1 MLNSSSEFS
10 LLLNNTLFNIT
21 FNTEVDTMIMSLI
34 RWPIGRLILLLNF
47 IFSPR
52 SPKRSVEEQQ
62 KMDNKTQN
70 LSLYQLPSCP
80 FCVKVRRTIKREGLK
95 IELRN
100 INQANDYREELI
112 REGGKRTVPCLR
124 IEKPDGE
131 IQWLYESKDVA
142 AHLQQLAVAV

>member
-1 MLNSSSEFS
+1 
-10 LLLNNTLFNIT
+10 
-21 FNTEVDTMIMSLI
+21 MSLI

-52 SPKRSVEEQQ
+52 SPKRTVEEQR
-62 KMDNKTQN
+62 KVDDKTQH

-80 FCVKVRRTIKREGLK
+80 FCVKVRRTMKREGLT

-100 INQANDYREELI
+100 INQKNDYREELI

-124 IEKPDGE
+124 IEQTDGQV
-131 IQWLYESKDVA
+131 QWLYESKDVV
-142 AHLQQLAVAV
+142 AHLQQLVKAA

>member
-1 MLNSSSEFS
+1 
-10 LLLNNTLFNIT
+10 
-21 FNTEVDTMIMSLI
+21 MIMSLI

-62 KMDNKTQN
+62 KFDEKTQN

-80 FCVKVRRTIKREGLK
+80 FCVKVRRAIKREGLN

-100 INQANDYREELI
+100 INQENDYREELI

-124 IEKPDGE
+124 IEKSNGQVE
-131 IQWLYESKDVA
+131 WLYESSEVV
-142 AHLQQLAVAV
+142 AHLQQLAKVA